1 MREMSASL
9 ACRENQS
16 EEIGPT
22 DKNLLGKV
30 EYFVSVDTQVE
41 VKL

>member
-1 MREMSASL
+1 MSASL
-9 ACRENQS
+9 ARRENHSQ
-16 EEIGPT
+16 ETGPT

-30 EYFVSVDTQVE
+30 EYFVRVDTQVE